1 MAVMMGNLYAALM
14 KAGAGEDD
22 AKKAAEEVAN
32 FELRLNSLEAKIDR
46 LETRMEARF
55 QSLEAKF
62 DPKFTLVS
70 WMVGVNMAV
79 TLSVLALLLRGQGLR

>member
-1 MAVMMGNLYAALM
+1 MAVMMGSLYAALV

-46 LETRMEARF
+46 LEAKMDVRF
-55 QSLEAKF
+55 SSLEARITVLF
-62 DPKFTLVS
+62 
-70 WMVGVNMAV
+70 WMIGLSMAMNLAVLGV
-79 TLSVLALLLRGQGLR
+79 LLRSLVVR